1 MNLMSGDVR
10 IRNLRE
16 SDAKR
21 LAVLADN
28 HKISVNLRDR
38 FPHPYSFEDA
48 VLFINNCFKQKPSKV
63 FAIDYKEEYVGNI
76 ALIPE
81 TDVYRKSAEI
91 GYFIGEEYWNKGI
104 VTRAVNLICDF
115 GFTKLNLV
123 RIHTGI
129 FEYNIGSQRVMEKC
143 GFVKEGVFEK
153 AVFKE
158 GKLWDEMRYAKINEK
173 YKK

>member
-1 MNLMSGDVR
+1 MHLKSGDVR

-21 LAVLADN
+21 LAVLANN
-28 HKISVNLRDR
+28 HKISVNIRDG

-48 VLFINNCFKQKPSKV
+48 VSFINNCLKQKPATV

-143 GFVKEGVFEK
+143 GFAKEGVFEK

-173 YKK
+173 YKN